1 MNGRIKRAEE
11 QPRLAFPLIGK
22 VKCGK
27 KDDRGFPM
35 SVDYFIPSGKYSGYF
50 GAAYGEKPRVLQVVF
65 MHDDPKL
72 VCDEK
77 YEIRNNA
84 GQLVASGD
92 GLNFKVFDP
101 ATETYKPYSLEDY
114 PDILE
119 RVAAKCGGEWKTTL
133 TLRFLIPKIS
143 GIVGHWELRT
153 GAKDSSIPDI
163 IAVFDAIL
171 AEKGFIKG
179 IIFDL
184 HVAIHKSNK
193 PGSKSRYPVLTLVP
207 NHSKENI
214 DLIKSN
220 LLGNDSDLQG
230 KRISG

>member
-11 QPRLAFPLIGK
+11 EPRLAFPLIGK

-27 KDDRGFPM
+27 KSPTGHPM
-35 SVDYFIPSGKYSGYF
+35 SVDYFIPTGRYSGYF
-50 GAAYGEKPRVLQVVF
+50 EAAYGEKPNVLQVVF

-72 VCDEK
+72 VCDER
-77 YEIRNNA
+77 YEIRNPA

-92 GLNFKVFDP
+92 GINFRVFNP
-101 ATETYKPYSLEDY
+101 QTEQYQSFTIEDH
-114 PDILE
+114 PDMLE
-119 RVAAKCGGEWKTTL
+119 RVAAKYGGEWKTIL
-133 TLRFLIPKIS
+133 TLRFLLPKIS
-143 GIVGHWELRT
+143 GIAGHWELRT
-153 GAKDSSIPDI
+153 GAKASSIPDI

-214 DLIKSN
+214 DLIKNSLIGTDEN
-220 LLGNDSDLQG
+220 LPG